1 MWNINETVERPS
13 GCLSHNLPAARRCG
27 GFAAE
32 RRAGRRYQSTAA
44 AASRCTTAN
53 CTQQQ
58 MRKGRQN

>member
-13 GCLSHNLPAARRCG
+13 GCLSYNSPAARPCG

-44 AASRCTTAN
+44 AASRCTAAHAK
-53 CTQQQ
+53 
-58 MRKGRQN
+58 RPEKLGF